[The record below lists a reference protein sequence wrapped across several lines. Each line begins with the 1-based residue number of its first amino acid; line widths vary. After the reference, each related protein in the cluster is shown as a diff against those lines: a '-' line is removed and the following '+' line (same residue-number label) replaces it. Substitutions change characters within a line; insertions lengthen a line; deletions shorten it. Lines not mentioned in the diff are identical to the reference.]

1 MKVPQTYRI
10 KFNYRSTWGEV
21 IKSGS
26 YPASALAGLSSERIK
41 ELQDRNVLSV
51 ESWLE
56 VPNAELLPILSPS
69 EEASPE
75 ETPSDEDST
84 PKPRRSKKPTE
95 GK

>member
-10 KFNYRSTWGEV
+10 KFNYQPSWGGV

-26 YPASALAGLSSERIK
+26 YPASAFIALSSERIK

-56 VPNAELLPILSPS
+56 IPNSEPLPTESPS
-69 EEASPE
+69 V
-75 ETPSDEDST
+75 ETSSDEDSI
-84 PKPRRSKKPTE
+84 PKSRRSKKPIE
-95 GK
+95 GE